1 MKYPERIIKH
11 NIVEPDSIVP
21 EHIKMKEVNW
31 TKTISHHVKSIDRY
45 VPYGLVVDG
54 VRYAVK
60 EIFERN
66 GCLIGILSYDEKH
79 FYELQLSF
87 MDDKLIKKIQEELN
101 KTKTSVKNNS
111 DRIDRLEKKT
121 GASAQTL
128 SIKDR
133 TVSISGGNSIELPP
147 DKDTVYDDSEIK
159 RRVTDLENKP
169 DRDNQ
174 RLEINGR
181 TVTITG
187 GNSIEL
193 PEDHDTVYDDTA
205 LKKRVA
211 DLEAK
216 PDNDKQT
223 LSINDRTISISN
235 GNSIELPADKDTVYD
250 DSDVK
255 RRLTDLE
262 NKPDNDKQTLALTGR
277 NLSISN
283 GNSVELPAGD
293 IAYDDTALKKRV
305 ADLEAKPD
313 NDKQT
318 LSINNRTISISNGNS
333 IELPADKDTVY
344 DDSDVKRRLTDLE
357 NKPDNDKQT
366 LALNGRN
373 LSISNGNSVELPAGD
388 IAYDDTA
395 LKKRVADLEAKPDND
410 KQTLSISGSTISI
423 SNGNSIELPNLPMD
437 GGDNL
442 VCNSAFPENTN
453 DWGVWEHLRDGDNR
467 NLSVVRHGFYYNGT
481 QNLFVLKA
489 PTGDGVPAATKRFP
503 VKRNTTYSLNILMFG
518 TGNIKRMSLY
528 FLGNKSGDRTKFSK
542 IALVKGINGSPSTI
556 GVVRYHFTFDTGESD
571 EGFIRIDNGGKS
583 DSAQTSNLYFA
594 ELDVYEGSSPRAWQM
609 SPKCLKSMIDAKV
622 DNDRQTLSVSGNNL
636 SISNGNTVQLPVTPA
651 YNDTDVKARISAL
664 EAKPDNDKQT
674 LSLNGSK
681 LSISNGNSVNLPMVN
696 HITKYTAGPDLD
708 YVNIDITGDSMTVN
722 LNLMKLLADFK
733 SGKLNQYID
742 DTI

>member
-87 MDDKLIKKIQEELN
+87 MDDKLIKEIQEELN

-121 GASAQTL
+121 GVSAQTL

-147 DKDTVYDDSEIK
+147 DKDTIYDDSDLK
-159 RRVTDLENKP
+159 RRVKDLENKP

-223 LSINDRTISISN
+223 LSIN
-235 GNSIELPADKDTVYD
+235 
-250 DSDVK
+250 
-255 RRLTDLE
+255 
-262 NKPDNDKQTLALTGR
+262 
-277 NLSISN
+277 
-283 GNSVELPAGD
+283 
-293 IAYDDTALKKRV
+293 
-305 ADLEAKPD
+305 
-313 NDKQT
+313 
-318 LSINNRTISISNGNS
+318 NRTISISNGNS

-344 DDSDVKRRLTDLE
+344 DDSDVKRRITDLE

-410 KQTLSISGSTISI
+410 KQTLSINNRTISI

-481 QNLFVLKA
+481 QNLFMLKA

-542 IALVKGINGSPSTI
+542 IALVKDINGSPSTI

-583 DSAQTSNLYFA
+583 DSAQTSDLYFA

-609 SPKCLKSMIDAKV
+609 APKCLKSMIDAKV

-636 SISNGNTVQLPVTPA
+636 SISNGNTVQLPVTPT

-664 EAKPDNDKQT
+664 EAKPDNDRQT
-674 LSLNGSK
+674 LSLNGST
-681 LSISNGNSVNLPMVN
+681 LSISNGNSVDIPIISHV
-696 HITKYTAGPDLD
+696 TKYTAGPDLD
-708 YVNIDITGDSMTVN
+708 YVNIDINGESMTVN

-742 DTI
+742 DII

>member
-31 TKTISHHVKSIDRY
+31 TKTISHHVKSIERY
-45 VPYGLVVDG
+45 VPYGLIVDD

-121 GASAQTL
+121 GVSAQTL

-147 DKDTVYDDSEIK
+147 DKDTIYDDSDLK
-159 RRVTDLENKP
+159 RRVKTLEDKP

-205 LKKRVA
+205 LKKRV
-211 DLEAK
+211 
-216 PDNDKQT
+216 
-223 LSINDRTISISN
+223 S
-235 GNSIELPADKDTVYD
+235 
-250 DSDVK
+250 
-255 RRLTDLE
+255 
-262 NKPDNDKQTLALTGR
+262 
-277 NLSISN
+277 
-283 GNSVELPAGD
+283 
-293 IAYDDTALKKRV
+293 
-305 ADLEAKPD
+305 DLEAKPD

-366 LALNGRN
+366 LALTGRK
-373 LSISNGNSVELPAGD
+373 LSISNGNEVELPAGD

-395 LKKRVADLEAKPDND
+395 LKKRVSDLEAKPDND
-410 KQTLSISGSTISI
+410 KQTLSINNRTISI

-453 DWGVWEHLRDGDNR
+453 DWGVWEHLRDGDNH
-467 NLSVVRHGFYYNGT
+467 NLSVVRHGFYYNGN

-489 PTGDGVPAATKRFP
+489 PTGAGVPAATKRFP
-503 VKRNTTYSLNILMFG
+503 VKRNTTYSLNISMFG

-542 IALVKGINGSPSTI
+542 IALVKDINGSPSTI

-583 DSAQTSNLYFA
+583 DSAQTSDLYFA

-636 SISNGNTVQLPVTPA
+636 SISNGNTVQLPATPA
-651 YNDTDVKARISAL
+651 YNDTDVKSRISAL

-674 LSLNGSK
+674 LSLDGST
-681 LSISNGNSVNLPMVN
+681 LSISNGNSVNLPVIN
-696 HITKYTAGPDLD
+696 NVTKYTAGPDLD
-708 YVNIDITGDSMTVN
+708 YVNIDIIGDSMTVN

>member
-11 NIVEPDSIVP
+11 NVVEPDSLVP
-21 EHIKMKEVNW
+21 EHIKMKEINW

-121 GASAQTL
+121 GVSAQTL

-147 DKDTVYDDSEIK
+147 DKDTVYDDSDLK

-205 LKKRVA
+205 LKKRVS

-223 LSINDRTISISN
+223 LSIND
-235 GNSIELPADKDTVYD
+235 
-250 DSDVK
+250 
-255 RRLTDLE
+255 
-262 NKPDNDKQTLALTGR
+262 
-277 NLSISN
+277 
-283 GNSVELPAGD
+283 
-293 IAYDDTALKKRV
+293 
-305 ADLEAKPD
+305 
-313 NDKQT
+313 
-318 LSINNRTISISNGNS
+318 RTISISNGNS

-410 KQTLSISGSTISI
+410 KQTLSINDRTISI
-423 SNGNSIELPNLPMD
+423 SNGNSIKLPNIPMD

-453 DWGVWEHLRDGDNR
+453 DWGVWEHLRDGDNH
-467 NLSVVRHGFYYNGT
+467 NLSVVRHGLYYNGT

-489 PTGDGVPAATKRFP
+489 PTYVGVPAATKRFP

-518 TGNIKRMSLY
+518 TDNIKRMSLY

-542 IALVKGINGSPSTI
+542 IALVKDINGSPSTT

-583 DSAQTSNLYFA
+583 DSAQTSDLYFA

-609 SPKCLKSMIDAKV
+609 APKCLKSMIDAKV

-636 SISNGNTVQLPVTPA
+636 SISNGNTVKLPVTPA
-651 YNDTDVKARISAL
+651 YNDTDVKSRISAL
-664 EAKPDNDKQT
+664 EARPDNDKQT
-674 LSLNGSK
+674 LSIDGSY
-681 LSISNGNSVNLPMVN
+681 LSISNGNKVELPL
-696 HITKYTAGPDLD
+696 IKQIIKPTYGGPDNN
-708 YVNIDITGDSMTVN
+708 YVNIDLNTQKGTFTVDV
-722 LNLMKLLADFK
+722 NLMKLLADFK

-742 DTI
+742 DLI

>member
-11 NIVEPDSIVP
+11 NIIEPDSIVP

-121 GASAQTL
+121 GVSAQTL

-147 DKDTVYDDSEIK
+147 DKDTVYDDTDLQ
-159 RRVTDLENKP
+159 RRVKDLENKP

-205 LKKRVA
+205 LKKRV
-211 DLEAK
+211 
-216 PDNDKQT
+216 
-223 LSINDRTISISN
+223 S
-235 GNSIELPADKDTVYD
+235 
-250 DSDVK
+250 
-255 RRLTDLE
+255 
-262 NKPDNDKQTLALTGR
+262 
-277 NLSISN
+277 
-283 GNSVELPAGD
+283 
-293 IAYDDTALKKRV
+293 
-305 ADLEAKPD
+305 DLEAKPD

-366 LALNGRN
+366 LALTGRS

-395 LKKRVADLEAKPDND
+395 LKKRVSDLEAKPDND
-410 KQTLSISGSTISI
+410 KQTLSINNRTISI

-442 VCNSAFPENTN
+442 VCNSAFPDTTN
-453 DWGVWEHLRDGDNR
+453 DWGVWEHPRYSDNH

-503 VKRNTTYSLNILMFG
+503 VKRNTTYSLNVSMFG
-518 TGNIKRMSLY
+518 TNNIKRVILY
-528 FLGNKSGDRTKFSK
+528 YFGRKAGESKTFSK
-542 IALVKGINGSPSTI
+542 VVTVKEITGSPSTN
-556 GVVRYHFTFDTGESD
+556 GLVRYYCTFDTGESD

-583 DSAQTSNLYFA
+583 DSAQTSDLYFA

-651 YNDTDVKARISAL
+651 YNDTDVKTRISAL

-674 LSLNGSK
+674 LSLDGST
-681 LSISNGNSVNLPMVN
+681 LSISNGNSVNLPMVHN
-696 HITKYTAGPDLD
+696 VTKYIAGPDLD
-708 YVNIDITGDSMTVN
+708 YVNIDIAGDSMIVN

>member
-11 NIVEPDSIVP
+11 NIIEPDSIVP

-121 GASAQTL
+121 GVSAQTL

-147 DKDTVYDDSEIK
+147 DKDTIYDDSDLK
-159 RRVTDLENKP
+159 RRVKDLEDKP

-262 NKPDNDKQTLALTGR
+262 NKPDNDKQTLSLTGR
-277 NLSISN
+277 SLSISN

-318 LSINNRTISISNGNS
+318 LSINDR
-333 IELPADKDTVY
+333 
-344 DDSDVKRRLTDLE
+344 
-357 NKPDNDKQT
+357 
-366 LALNGRN
+366 
-373 LSISNGNSVELPAGD
+373 
-388 IAYDDTA
+388 
-395 LKKRVADLEAKPDND
+395 
-410 KQTLSISGSTISI
+410 TISI
-423 SNGNSIELPNLPMD
+423 SNGNSIELPNLLMD

-453 DWGVWEHLRDGDNR
+453 DWGVWEHLRDGDNH

-489 PTGDGVPAATKRFP
+489 PTGNGVPAATKRFP

-542 IALVKGINGSPSTI
+542 IALVKDINGSPSTI

-583 DSAQTSNLYFA
+583 NSEKTSDLYFA

-609 SPKCLKSMIDAKV
+609 APSCLKNLIDSK
-622 DNDRQTLSVSGNNL
+622 NDKQTLSVSGNNL

-651 YNDTDVKARISAL
+651 YNDTDVKTRISAL

-674 LSLNGSK
+674 LSLDGST

>member
-11 NIVEPDSIVP
+11 NVVEPDSLVP

-45 VPYGLVVDG
+45 VTYGLVVDG

-121 GASAQTL
+121 GVSAQTL

-147 DKDTVYDDSEIK
+147 DKDTIYDDSDLK
-159 RRVTDLENKP
+159 RRVKDLEDKP

-223 LSINDRTISISN
+223 LSIND
-235 GNSIELPADKDTVYD
+235 
-250 DSDVK
+250 
-255 RRLTDLE
+255 
-262 NKPDNDKQTLALTGR
+262 
-277 NLSISN
+277 
-283 GNSVELPAGD
+283 
-293 IAYDDTALKKRV
+293 
-305 ADLEAKPD
+305 
-313 NDKQT
+313 
-318 LSINNRTISISNGNS
+318 RTISISNGNS

-453 DWGVWEHLRDGDNR
+453 DWGVWEHLRDGDNH

-542 IALVKGINGSPSTI
+542 IALVKDINGSPSTL

-583 DSAQTSNLYFA
+583 DSAQTSDLYFT

-609 SPKCLKSMIDAKV
+609 SPKCLKNLIDSK
-622 DNDRQTLSVSGNNL
+622 NDKQTLSVSGNNL

-651 YNDTDVKARISAL
+651 YNDTDVKSRISAL
-664 EAKPDNDKQT
+664 ESKPDNDRQT
-674 LSLNGSK
+674 LSLNGYD
-681 LSISNGNSVNLPMVN
+681 LSISNGNTVQLPKAINV
-696 HITKYTAGPDLD
+696 TQWGTGPSTE
-708 YVNIDITGDSMTVN
+708 YVNIGFDADTDALTVDID
-722 LNLMKLLADFK
+722 LMKLLKDFK

>member
-87 MDDKLIKKIQEELN
+87 MDDKLIKEIKEELN

-121 GASAQTL
+121 GVSAQTL

-133 TVSISGGNSIELPP
+133 TVSISGGNSIELPS
-147 DKDTVYDDSEIK
+147 DKDTVYDDSDLK
-159 RRVTDLENKP
+159 RRVKDLENKP

-223 LSINDRTISISN
+223 LSINNRTISISN

-255 RRLTDLE
+255 RRITDLE

-277 NLSISN
+277 SLSISN
-283 GNSVELPAGD
+283 GNSVELPEGD

-333 IELPADKDTVY
+333 IELPAPTF
-344 DDSDVKRRLTDLE
+344 
-357 NKPDNDKQT
+357 
-366 LALNGRN
+366 
-373 LSISNGNSVELPAGD
+373 
-388 IAYDDTA
+388 
-395 LKKRVADLEAKPDND
+395 
-410 KQTLSISGSTISI
+410 
-423 SNGNSIELPNLPMD
+423 D

-453 DWGVWEHLRDGDNR
+453 DWGVWEHLRDGDNH

-528 FLGNKSGDRTKFSK
+528 FLGNKSGDITKFSK
-542 IALVKGINGSPSTI
+542 IALVKDINGSPSTI

-583 DSAQTSNLYFA
+583 DSAKTSDLYFA

-636 SISNGNTVQLPVTPA
+636 SISNGNTIQLPVTPA
-651 YNDTDVKARISAL
+651 YNDTDVKSRISAL
-664 EAKPDNDKQT
+664 EAKPDNDRQT
-674 LSLNGSK
+674 LSLDGST

>member
-31 TKTISHHVKSIDRY
+31 TKNISHHVKSIDRY

-60 EIFERN
+60 EIFEHN

-121 GASAQTL
+121 GVSAQTL

-147 DKDTVYDDSEIK
+147 DKDTIYDDSDLK
-159 RRVTDLENKP
+159 RRVKTLEDKP

-205 LKKRVA
+205 LKKRVS

-223 LSINDRTISISN
+223 LSINNRTISISN

-305 ADLEAKPD
+305 SDLEAKPD

-333 IELPADKDTVY
+333 IELPAPTF
-344 DDSDVKRRLTDLE
+344 
-357 NKPDNDKQT
+357 
-366 LALNGRN
+366 
-373 LSISNGNSVELPAGD
+373 
-388 IAYDDTA
+388 
-395 LKKRVADLEAKPDND
+395 
-410 KQTLSISGSTISI
+410 
-423 SNGNSIELPNLPMD
+423 D

-453 DWGVWEHLRDGDNR
+453 DWGVWEHLRDGDNH
-467 NLSVVRHGFYYNGT
+467 NLSVVRHVFYYNGK

-489 PTGDGVPAATKRFP
+489 PTGDVVPAATKRFP

-518 TGNIKRMSLY
+518 TGNIKRMLLY

-542 IALVKGINGSPSTI
+542 IALVKDINGSPSTI
-556 GVVRYHFTFDTGESD
+556 GCVRYHFTFDTGESD

-583 DSAQTSNLYFA
+583 DSAQTSDLYFA

-651 YNDTDVKARISAL
+651 YNDTDVKTRISAL
-664 EAKPDNDKQT
+664 ESKPDNDKQT
-674 LSLNGSK
+674 LSLDGSK
-681 LSISNGNSVNLPMVN
+681 LSISNGNSVKLPIVD
-696 HITKYTAGPDLD
+696 HVTKYTAGPDLD

>member
-87 MDDKLIKKIQEELN
+87 MDDKLIKEIQEELN

-121 GASAQTL
+121 GVSAQTL

-147 DKDTVYDDSEIK
+147 DKDTIYDDSDLK
-159 RRVTDLENKP
+159 RRVKTLEDKP

-277 NLSISN
+277 SLSISN

-318 LSINNRTISISNGNS
+318 LSINDR
-333 IELPADKDTVY
+333 
-344 DDSDVKRRLTDLE
+344 
-357 NKPDNDKQT
+357 
-366 LALNGRN
+366 
-373 LSISNGNSVELPAGD
+373 
-388 IAYDDTA
+388 
-395 LKKRVADLEAKPDND
+395 
-410 KQTLSISGSTISI
+410 TISI
-423 SNGNSIELPNLPMD
+423 SNGNSIELPNLPKD

-453 DWGVWEHLRDGDNR
+453 DWGVWEHLRDGDNH

-528 FLGNKSGDRTKFSK
+528 FLGNKSDDRTKFSK
-542 IALVKGINGSPSTI
+542 IALVKDINGSPSTH

-583 DSAQTSNLYFA
+583 DSAQTSDLYFA

-664 EAKPDNDKQT
+664 EARPDNDKQT
-674 LSLNGSK
+674 LSIDGSD
-681 LSISNGNSVNLPMVN
+681 LSISNGNTVKLPL
-696 HITKYTAGPDLD
+696 IRQIIKPTYGGPDHN
-708 YVNIDITGDSMTVN
+708 YVNIDLNQQEGTLTIDV
-722 LNLMKLLADFK
+722 NLMKLLADFK

-742 DTI
+742 DII

>member
-11 NIVEPDSIVP
+11 NIVEPDSLVP

-31 TKTISHHVKSIDRY
+31 TKTISHHVKSIERY

-87 MDDKLIKKIQEELN
+87 MDDKLIKKIQEDLN

-111 DRIDRLEKKT
+111 DRIDRIEKKT
-121 GASAQTL
+121 GISAQTL

-147 DKDTVYDDSEIK
+147 DKDTIYDDSDLK
-159 RRVTDLENKP
+159 RRVKDLEDKP

-205 LKKRVA
+205 LKKRVS

-262 NKPDNDKQTLALTGR
+262 NKQ
-277 NLSISN
+277 
-283 GNSVELPAGD
+283 
-293 IAYDDTALKKRV
+293 
-305 ADLEAKPD
+305 
-313 NDKQT
+313 
-318 LSINNRTISISNGNS
+318 
-333 IELPADKDTVY
+333 
-344 DDSDVKRRLTDLE
+344 
-357 NKPDNDKQT
+357 DNDKQT

-410 KQTLSISGSTISI
+410 KQTLSINDRTISI
-423 SNGNSIELPNLPMD
+423 SNGNSIELPNLPTD

-453 DWGVWEHLRDGDNR
+453 DWGVWEHLIDGDNH

-489 PTGDGVPAATKRFP
+489 PTSDGVPAATKRFP
-503 VKRNTTYSLNILMFG
+503 VKRKTTYSLNILMFG

-542 IALVKGINGSPSTI
+542 IALVKDINGSPSTI

-583 DSAQTSNLYFA
+583 DSAKTSDLYFA
-594 ELDVYEGSSPRAWQM
+594 ELDVYEGSSPRAYQM

-651 YNDTDVKARISAL
+651 YNDTDIKTRISAL

-674 LSLNGSK
+674 LSLDRGT
-681 LSISNGNSVNLPMVN
+681 LSISNGNSVNLPIVN
-696 HITKYTAGPDLD
+696 HVTKFTAGPDLE
-708 YVNIDITGDSMTVN
+708 YVNIDITGDSMTLN

-742 DTI
+742 DII

>member
-21 EHIKMKEVNW
+21 EHVKMKEVNW

-111 DRIDRLEKKT
+111 DRIDILEKKT
-121 GASAQTL
+121 GVSAQTL

-147 DKDTVYDDSEIK
+147 DKDTVYDDSELK

-262 NKPDNDKQTLALTGR
+262 NKPDNDKQTLALNGR

-318 LSINNRTISISNGNS
+318 LSINDRTISISNGNS
-333 IELPADKDTVY
+333 IELPAPTF
-344 DDSDVKRRLTDLE
+344 
-357 NKPDNDKQT
+357 
-366 LALNGRN
+366 
-373 LSISNGNSVELPAGD
+373 
-388 IAYDDTA
+388 
-395 LKKRVADLEAKPDND
+395 
-410 KQTLSISGSTISI
+410 
-423 SNGNSIELPNLPMD
+423 D

-467 NLSVVRHGFYYNGT
+467 NLSVVRHSFYYNGT

-489 PTGDGVPAATKRFP
+489 PTGDVVPAATKRFP

-518 TGNIKRMSLY
+518 NNNIKRMSLY

-542 IALVKGINGSPSTI
+542 IALVKDINGSPSTI

-571 EGFIRIDNGGKS
+571 EGFIRIDNGCKS
-583 DSAQTSNLYFA
+583 YSAQTSDLYFA

-609 SPKCLKSMIDAKV
+609 APKCLKSMLDAKV

-651 YNDTDVKARISAL
+651 YNDTDVKTRISAL

-696 HITKYTAGPDLD
+696 HVTKYTAGPDLD

>member
-11 NIVEPDSIVP
+11 NVVEPDSLVP

-87 MDDKLIKKIQEELN
+87 MDDKLIKEIQEELN

-121 GASAQTL
+121 GVSAQTL

-133 TVSISGGNSIELPP
+133 TVSISGGNSIELPL
-147 DKDTVYDDSEIK
+147 DKDTIYDDSDLK
-159 RRVTDLENKP
+159 RRVKDLEDKP

-193 PEDHDTVYDDTA
+193 PEDHDTV
-205 LKKRVA
+205 
-211 DLEAK
+211 
-216 PDNDKQT
+216 
-223 LSINDRTISISN
+223 
-235 GNSIELPADKDTVYD
+235 
-250 DSDVK
+250 
-255 RRLTDLE
+255 
-262 NKPDNDKQTLALTGR
+262 
-277 NLSISN
+277 
-283 GNSVELPAGD
+283 
-293 IAYDDTALKKRV
+293 YDDTALKKRV

-366 LALNGRN
+366 LALTGRS

-410 KQTLSISGSTISI
+410 KQTLSINNRTISI

-442 VCNSAFPENTN
+442 VCNSAFPETTN
-453 DWGVWEHLRDGDNR
+453 DWGVWEHLRDGDNH

-489 PTGDGVPAATKRFP
+489 PTGNGVPAATKRFP
-503 VKRNTTYSLNILMFG
+503 VKRNTTYSLNVSMFG
-518 TGNIKRMSLY
+518 TDNIKRVTLY
-528 FLGNKSGDRTKFSK
+528 YLGRKSGESKAFSK
-542 IALVKGINGSPSTI
+542 VVTVKEITGSPSTN
-556 GVVRYHFTFDTGESD
+556 GLVRYYCTFDTGESD
-571 EGFIRIDNGGKS
+571 EGFIRIDNGGKNNQ
-583 DSAQTSNLYFA
+583 DSVSTLYFT

-651 YNDTDVKARISAL
+651 YNDTDIKSRISAL

-674 LSLNGSK
+674 LSLNGST
-681 LSISNGNSVNLPMVN
+681 LSISNGNSVNIPIINNV
-696 HITKYTAGPDLD
+696 TKYTAGPDLD

>member
-11 NIVEPDSIVP
+11 NIIEPDSIVP
-21 EHIKMKEVNW
+21 EHIKMKEINW

-121 GASAQTL
+121 GVSAQTL

-147 DKDTVYDDSEIK
+147 DKDTVYDDSELK

-205 LKKRVA
+205 LKKRV
-211 DLEAK
+211 
-216 PDNDKQT
+216 
-223 LSINDRTISISN
+223 S
-235 GNSIELPADKDTVYD
+235 
-250 DSDVK
+250 
-255 RRLTDLE
+255 
-262 NKPDNDKQTLALTGR
+262 
-277 NLSISN
+277 
-283 GNSVELPAGD
+283 
-293 IAYDDTALKKRV
+293 
-305 ADLEAKPD
+305 
-313 NDKQT
+313 
-318 LSINNRTISISNGNS
+318 
-333 IELPADKDTVY
+333 
-344 DDSDVKRRLTDLE
+344 
-357 NKPDNDKQT
+357 
-366 LALNGRN
+366 
-373 LSISNGNSVELPAGD
+373 
-388 IAYDDTA
+388 
-395 LKKRVADLEAKPDND
+395 DLEAKPDND
-410 KQTLSISGSTISI
+410 KQTLSISNRTISI
-423 SNGNSIELPNLPMD
+423 SNGNSIELPNLPRD

-453 DWGVWEHLRDGDNR
+453 DWGVWEHLIDGDNH

-542 IALVKGINGSPSTI
+542 IALVKDINGSPSTT

-583 DSAQTSNLYFA
+583 DSARTSDLYFA

-609 SPKCLKSMIDAKV
+609 APKCLKSMIDAKV

-636 SISNGNTVQLPVTPA
+636 SISNGNTVQLPATPA
-651 YNDTDVKARISAL
+651 YNDTDVKSRISAL

-674 LSLNGSK
+674 LSLDGSK
-681 LSISNGNSVNLPMVN
+681 LSISNGNSVNLPIVN

-708 YVNIDITGDSMTVN
+708 YVNIDIAGDSMTVN

>member
-31 TKTISHHVKSIDRY
+31 TKTISHHAKSIDRY

-121 GASAQTL
+121 GVSAQTL

-147 DKDTVYDDSEIK
+147 DKDTIYDDSDLK
-159 RRVTDLENKP
+159 RRVNDLENKP

-174 RLEINGR
+174 HLEINGR

-211 DLEAK
+211 DLE
-216 PDNDKQT
+216 
-223 LSINDRTISISN
+223 S
-235 GNSIELPADKDTVYD
+235 
-250 DSDVK
+250 
-255 RRLTDLE
+255 
-262 NKPDNDKQTLALTGR
+262 
-277 NLSISN
+277 
-283 GNSVELPAGD
+283 
-293 IAYDDTALKKRV
+293 
-305 ADLEAKPD
+305 KPD

-344 DDSDVKRRLTDLE
+344 DDSDVKRRITDLE

-366 LALNGRN
+366 LVLNGRN

-395 LKKRVADLEAKPDND
+395 LKKRVADLESKPDND
-410 KQTLSISGSTISI
+410 KQTLSINNRTISI

-453 DWGVWEHLRDGDNR
+453 DWGVWEHLRDGDNH

-518 TGNIKRMSLY
+518 TGNINRMSLY

-542 IALVKGINGSPSTI
+542 IALVKDINGSPSTI

-583 DSAQTSNLYFA
+583 DSAQTSDLYFT

-609 SPKCLKSMIDAKV
+609 APKCLKSMIDAKV

-664 EAKPDNDKQT
+664 EARPDNDKQT
-674 LSLNGSK
+674 LSLDGSK
-681 LSISNGNSVNLPMVN
+681 LSISNGNSVNLPIVN
-696 HITKYTAGPDLD
+696 YLTKYTNGPDLD
-708 YVNIDITGDSMTVN
+708 YVNIDINGDSMIVD

>member
-11 NIVEPDSIVP
+11 NVVEPDSLVP
-21 EHIKMKEVNW
+21 EHIKMKEINW

-121 GASAQTL
+121 GVSAQTL

-147 DKDTVYDDSEIK
+147 DKDTVYDDSDLK

-205 LKKRVA
+205 LKKRVS

-223 LSINDRTISISN
+223 LSIND
-235 GNSIELPADKDTVYD
+235 
-250 DSDVK
+250 
-255 RRLTDLE
+255 
-262 NKPDNDKQTLALTGR
+262 
-277 NLSISN
+277 
-283 GNSVELPAGD
+283 
-293 IAYDDTALKKRV
+293 
-305 ADLEAKPD
+305 
-313 NDKQT
+313 
-318 LSINNRTISISNGNS
+318 RTISISNGNS

-410 KQTLSISGSTISI
+410 KQTLSINDRTISI
-423 SNGNSIELPNLPMD
+423 SNGNSIKLPNIPMD

-453 DWGVWEHLRDGDNR
+453 DWGVWEHLRDGDNH
-467 NLSVVRHGFYYNGT
+467 NLSVVRHGLYYNGT

-489 PTGDGVPAATKRFP
+489 PTYVGVPAATKRFP

-518 TGNIKRMSLY
+518 TDNIKRTSLY

-542 IALVKGINGSPSTI
+542 IALVKDINGSPSTT

-583 DSAQTSNLYFA
+583 DSAQTSDLYFA

-609 SPKCLKSMIDAKV
+609 APKCLKSMIDAKV

-636 SISNGNTVQLPVTPA
+636 SISNGNTVKLPVTPA
-651 YNDTDVKARISAL
+651 YNDTDVKSRISAL
-664 EAKPDNDKQT
+664 EARPDNDKQT
-674 LSLNGSK
+674 LSIDGSY
-681 LSISNGNSVNLPMVN
+681 LSISNGNKVELPL
-696 HITKYTAGPDLD
+696 IKQIIKPTYGGPDNN
-708 YVNIDITGDSMTVN
+708 YVNIDLNTQKGTFTVDV
-722 LNLMKLLADFK
+722 NLMKLLADFK

-742 DTI
+742 DLI

>member
-87 MDDKLIKKIQEELN
+87 MDDKLIKEIQEELN

-111 DRIDRLEKKT
+111 DRIDILEKKT
-121 GASAQTL
+121 GVSAQTL

-147 DKDTVYDDSEIK
+147 DKDTVYDDSELK

-174 RLEINGR
+174 RIEINGR

-262 NKPDNDKQTLALTGR
+262 NKPDNDKQTLAL
-277 NLSISN
+277 
-283 GNSVELPAGD
+283 
-293 IAYDDTALKKRV
+293 
-305 ADLEAKPD
+305 
-313 NDKQT
+313 
-318 LSINNRTISISNGNS
+318 
-333 IELPADKDTVY
+333 
-344 DDSDVKRRLTDLE
+344 
-357 NKPDNDKQT
+357 
-366 LALNGRN
+366 NGRN

-395 LKKRVADLEAKPDND
+395 LKKRVSDLEAKPDND

-453 DWGVWEHLRDGDNR
+453 DWGVWEHLRDGDNH

-489 PTGDGVPAATKRFP
+489 PTGYGVPAATKRFP

-542 IALVKGINGSPSTI
+542 IALVKDINGSPSTH

-583 DSAQTSNLYFA
+583 DSAQTSDLYFA

-664 EAKPDNDKQT
+664 ESRPDNDKQT
-674 LSLNGSK
+674 LSLSGSD
-681 LSISNGNSVNLPMVN
+681 LSISNGNTVKLPIIN
-696 HITKYTAGPDLD
+696 QIIKPTYGGPDHN
-708 YVNIDITGDSMTVN
+708 YVNIDLNQQEGTLTVDV
-722 LNLMKLLADFK
+722 NLMKLLADFK

-742 DTI
+742 DII

>member
-11 NIVEPDSIVP
+11 NVVEPDSLVP

-121 GASAQTL
+121 GVSAQTL

-147 DKDTVYDDSEIK
+147 DKDTIYDDSDLK
-159 RRVTDLENKP
+159 RRVKTLEDKP

-193 PEDHDTVYDDTA
+193 PEDHDTV
-205 LKKRVA
+205 
-211 DLEAK
+211 
-216 PDNDKQT
+216 
-223 LSINDRTISISN
+223 
-235 GNSIELPADKDTVYD
+235 
-250 DSDVK
+250 
-255 RRLTDLE
+255 
-262 NKPDNDKQTLALTGR
+262 
-277 NLSISN
+277 
-283 GNSVELPAGD
+283 
-293 IAYDDTALKKRV
+293 YDDTALKKRV

-357 NKPDNDKQT
+357 SKPDNDKQT
-366 LALNGRN
+366 LALTGRS

-453 DWGVWEHLRDGDNR
+453 DWGVWEHLRDGANH

-489 PTGDGVPAATKRFP
+489 PTGDVVPAATKRFP

-542 IALVKGINGSPSTI
+542 IALVKDINWSPSTT

-583 DSAQTSNLYFA
+583 DSAQTSDLYFA

-609 SPKCLKSMIDAKV
+609 APKCLKSMIDAKV

-674 LSLNGSK
+674 LSLDGST
-681 LSISNGNSVNLPMVN
+681 LSISNGNSVRLPIVN

-708 YVNIDITGDSMTVN
+708 YVNIDINGDSMTVN

>member
-101 KTKTSVKNNS
+101 KTKTSVRNNS

-121 GASAQTL
+121 GVSAQTL

-147 DKDTVYDDSEIK
+147 DKDTIYDDSDLK
-159 RRVTDLENKP
+159 RRVKDLENKP

-211 DLEAK
+211 DLE
-216 PDNDKQT
+216 D
-223 LSINDRTISISN
+223 
-235 GNSIELPADKDTVYD
+235 
-250 DSDVK
+250 
-255 RRLTDLE
+255 
-262 NKPDNDKQTLALTGR
+262 
-277 NLSISN
+277 
-283 GNSVELPAGD
+283 
-293 IAYDDTALKKRV
+293 
-305 ADLEAKPD
+305 KPD

-366 LALNGRN
+366 LALDGRN
-373 LSISNGNSVELPAGD
+373 LSISNGNIVELPAGGT
-388 IAYDDTA
+388 AYDDTA

-410 KQTLSISGSTISI
+410 KQILSISGSTISI

-453 DWGVWEHLRDGDNR
+453 DWGVWEHLRDGDNH

-542 IALVKGINGSPSTI
+542 IALVKDINGSPSTI

-583 DSAQTSNLYFA
+583 DSAQTSDLYFA

-651 YNDTDVKARISAL
+651 YNDTDVKSRISAL
-664 EAKPDNDKQT
+664 ESKPDNDKQT
-674 LSLNGSK
+674 LSLDGSN
-681 LSISNGNSVNLPMVN
+681 LSISNGNTVTLPLIN
-696 HITKYTAGPDLD
+696 QIIKPTYGGPDNN
-708 YVNIDITGDSMTVN
+708 YVNIDLNQQEGTLTVDV
-722 LNLMKLLADFK
+722 NLMKLLADFK

-742 DTI
+742 DII

>member
-11 NIVEPDSIVP
+11 NVVEPDSLVP

-87 MDDKLIKKIQEELN
+87 MDDKLIKEIQEELN

-121 GASAQTL
+121 GVSAQTL

-147 DKDTVYDDSEIK
+147 DKDTVYDDSDLK
-159 RRVTDLENKP
+159 RRVKTLEDKP

-262 NKPDNDKQTLALTGR
+262 NKPDNDKQTLALNGR

-318 LSINNRTISISNGNS
+318 LSINDR
-333 IELPADKDTVY
+333 
-344 DDSDVKRRLTDLE
+344 
-357 NKPDNDKQT
+357 
-366 LALNGRN
+366 
-373 LSISNGNSVELPAGD
+373 
-388 IAYDDTA
+388 
-395 LKKRVADLEAKPDND
+395 
-410 KQTLSISGSTISI
+410 TISI

-453 DWGVWEHLRDGDNR
+453 DWGVWEHLRDGDNH

-503 VKRNTTYSLNILMFG
+503 VKRNTMYSLNILMFG

-542 IALVKGINGSPSTI
+542 IALVKDINGSPSTT

-583 DSAQTSNLYFA
+583 DSAQTSDLYFA

-609 SPKCLKSMIDAKV
+609 APKCLKSMIDAKV

-651 YNDTDVKARISAL
+651 YNDTDVKSRISAL

-674 LSLNGSK
+674 LSLDGSK
-681 LSISNGNSVNLPMVN
+681 LSISNGNSVNLPIVT
-696 HITKYTAGPDLD
+696 HVTKYTAGPDLD

>member
-79 FYELQLSF
+79 YYELQLSF
-87 MDDKLIKKIQEELN
+87 MDDKLIKEIQEELN

-121 GASAQTL
+121 GVSAQTL

-147 DKDTVYDDSEIK
+147 DKDTVYDDSELK
-159 RRVTDLENKP
+159 KRVTDLENKP

-250 DSDVK
+250 D
-255 RRLTDLE
+255 T
-262 NKPDNDKQTLALTGR
+262 
-277 NLSISN
+277 
-283 GNSVELPAGD
+283 
-293 IAYDDTALKKRV
+293 
-305 ADLEAKPD
+305 
-313 NDKQT
+313 
-318 LSINNRTISISNGNS
+318 
-333 IELPADKDTVY
+333 
-344 DDSDVKRRLTDLE
+344 DVKRRLTDLE

-453 DWGVWEHLRDGDNR
+453 DWGVWEHLRDGDNH
-467 NLSVVRHGFYYNGT
+467 NLSTVRHGFYYNGT

-518 TGNIKRMSLY
+518 TSNIKRMSLY
-528 FLGNKSGDRTKFSK
+528 FLGNKSDDRTKFSK
-542 IALVKGINGSPSTI
+542 IALVKDINGSPSTI
-556 GVVRYHFTFDTGESD
+556 GVVRYHFTFNTGESD

-583 DSAQTSNLYFA
+583 DSAKTSDLYFA

-609 SPKCLKSMIDAKV
+609 APKCLKSMIDAKV
-622 DNDRQTLSVSGNNL
+622 DDDRQTLSVSGNNL

-651 YNDTDVKARISAL
+651 YNDTDVKSRISAL
-664 EAKPDNDKQT
+664 ESKPDNDKQT
-674 LSLNGSK
+674 LSLDGSN
-681 LSISNGNSVNLPMVN
+681 LSISNGNTVKLPLIN
-696 HITKYTAGPDLD
+696 QIIKPTYGGPDNN
-708 YVNIDITGDSMTVN
+708 YVNIDLNQQEGTLTVDV
-722 LNLMKLLADFK
+722 NLMKLLADFK

-742 DTI
+742 DII

>member
-11 NIVEPDSIVP
+11 NIDEPDSIVP

-121 GASAQTL
+121 GVSAQTL

-147 DKDTVYDDSEIK
+147 DKDTIYDDSDLK
-159 RRVTDLENKP
+159 RRVKTLEDKP

-193 PEDHDTVYDDTA
+193 PEDHDTV
-205 LKKRVA
+205 
-211 DLEAK
+211 
-216 PDNDKQT
+216 
-223 LSINDRTISISN
+223 
-235 GNSIELPADKDTVYD
+235 
-250 DSDVK
+250 
-255 RRLTDLE
+255 
-262 NKPDNDKQTLALTGR
+262 
-277 NLSISN
+277 
-283 GNSVELPAGD
+283 
-293 IAYDDTALKKRV
+293 
-305 ADLEAKPD
+305 
-313 NDKQT
+313 
-318 LSINNRTISISNGNS
+318 
-333 IELPADKDTVY
+333 
-344 DDSDVKRRLTDLE
+344 
-357 NKPDNDKQT
+357 
-366 LALNGRN
+366 
-373 LSISNGNSVELPAGD
+373 
-388 IAYDDTA
+388 YDDTA

-453 DWGVWEHLRDGDNR
+453 DWGVWEHLRDGDNH

-528 FLGNKSGDRTKFSK
+528 FLGNKSGDRAKFSK
-542 IALVKGINGSPSTI
+542 IALVKDINGSPSTT

-583 DSAQTSNLYFA
+583 DSAQTSDLYFA

-609 SPKCLKSMIDAKV
+609 APKCLKNLIDSK
-622 DNDRQTLSVSGNNL
+622 NDKQTLSVSGNNL

-664 EAKPDNDKQT
+664 ESKPDNDKQT
-674 LSLNGSK
+674 LSLSGAY
-681 LSISNGNSVNLPMVN
+681 LSISNGNTVNLPLIN
-696 HITKYTAGPDLD
+696 QIIKPTYGGPDHD
-708 YVNIDITGDSMTVN
+708 YVNIDLDQQRGTLTVDV
-722 LNLMKLLADFK
+722 NLMKLLADFK

-742 DTI
+742 DII

>member
-21 EHIKMKEVNW
+21 EHVKMKEVNW

-45 VPYGLVVDG
+45 VSYGLVVDG

-121 GASAQTL
+121 GVSAQTL

-147 DKDTVYDDSEIK
+147 DKDTIYDDSDLK
-159 RRVTDLENKP
+159 RRVKDLEDKP

-262 NKPDNDKQTLALTGR
+262 NKPDNDKQTLALNGR
-277 NLSISN
+277 NLSISS

-318 LSINNRTISISNGNS
+318 LSINDR
-333 IELPADKDTVY
+333 
-344 DDSDVKRRLTDLE
+344 
-357 NKPDNDKQT
+357 
-366 LALNGRN
+366 
-373 LSISNGNSVELPAGD
+373 
-388 IAYDDTA
+388 
-395 LKKRVADLEAKPDND
+395 
-410 KQTLSISGSTISI
+410 TISI

-453 DWGVWEHLRDGDNR
+453 DWGVWEHLRDGDNH
-467 NLSVVRHGFYYNGT
+467 NLSVVRNGFYYNGT

-489 PTGDGVPAATKRFP
+489 PTSDVVPAATKRFP
-503 VKRNTTYSLNILMFG
+503 VKRNTTYSLNISMFG

-542 IALVKGINGSPSTI
+542 IALVKDINGSPSTI

-583 DSAQTSNLYFA
+583 DSARTSDLYFA

-651 YNDTDVKARISAL
+651 YNDTDVKSRISAL
-664 EAKPDNDKQT
+664 EAKPDNDRQT
-674 LSLNGSK
+674 LSLDEST
-681 LSISNGNSVNLPMVN
+681 LSISNGNSVNLPIIN
-696 HITKYTAGPDLD
+696 HVIKYTSGPDLD
-708 YVNIDITGDSMTVN
+708 YVNIDISGDTMTVN

>member
-11 NIVEPDSIVP
+11 NVVEPDSLVP

-111 DRIDRLEKKT
+111 DRIGRLEKKT
-121 GASAQTL
+121 GVSAQTL

-147 DKDTVYDDSEIK
+147 DKDTVYDDSDLK
-159 RRVTDLENKP
+159 RRVKTLEDKP

-193 PEDHDTVYDDTA
+193 PEDHDTV
-205 LKKRVA
+205 
-211 DLEAK
+211 
-216 PDNDKQT
+216 
-223 LSINDRTISISN
+223 
-235 GNSIELPADKDTVYD
+235 
-250 DSDVK
+250 
-255 RRLTDLE
+255 
-262 NKPDNDKQTLALTGR
+262 
-277 NLSISN
+277 
-283 GNSVELPAGD
+283 
-293 IAYDDTALKKRV
+293 YDDTALKKRV

-366 LALNGRN
+366 LTLDGRN
-373 LSISNGNSVELPAGD
+373 LSISNGNTVELPAGGT
-388 IAYDDTA
+388 AYDDTA

-410 KQTLSISGSTISI
+410 KQTLSINNRTISI
-423 SNGNSIELPNLPMD
+423 SNGNSIELPNLPMN

-453 DWGVWEHLRDGDNR
+453 DWGIWEHLRDGDNH

-542 IALVKGINGSPSTI
+542 IALVKDINGSPSTL

-583 DSAQTSNLYFA
+583 DSAQTSDLYFT

-609 SPKCLKSMIDAKV
+609 APKCLKNLIDSK
-622 DNDRQTLSVSGNNL
+622 NDKQTLSVSGNNL

-651 YNDTDVKARISAL
+651 YNDTDVKTRISAL
-664 EAKPDNDKQT
+664 EAKTDNDRQT
-674 LSLNGSK
+674 LSLDRNT
-681 LSISNGNSVNLPMVN
+681 LSISNGNSVKLPIMN
-696 HITKYTAGPDLD
+696 NIIKYTDGPDLD
-708 YVNIDITGDSMTVN
+708 YVDVNITGDTIKLN

>member
-121 GASAQTL
+121 GVSAQTL

-147 DKDTVYDDSEIK
+147 DKDTIYDDSDLK
-159 RRVTDLENKP
+159 RRVKTLEDKP

-235 GNSIELPADKDTVYD
+235 GNSIELPADKDT
-250 DSDVK
+250 
-255 RRLTDLE
+255 
-262 NKPDNDKQTLALTGR
+262 
-277 NLSISN
+277 I
-283 GNSVELPAGD
+283 
-293 IAYDDTALKKRV
+293 YDDT
-305 ADLEAKPD
+305 
-313 NDKQT
+313 
-318 LSINNRTISISNGNS
+318 
-333 IELPADKDTVY
+333 
-344 DDSDVKRRLTDLE
+344 DVKRRLTDLE

-453 DWGVWEHLRDGDNR
+453 DWGVWEHLRDGDNH

-489 PTGDGVPAATKRFP
+489 PTGDVVPAATKRFP

-542 IALVKGINGSPSTI
+542 IALVKDINGSPSTI

-583 DSAQTSNLYFA
+583 DSAQTSDLYFT

-609 SPKCLKSMIDAKV
+609 APKCLKSMIDAKV

-651 YNDTDVKARISAL
+651 YNDTDVKTRISAL
-664 EAKPDNDKQT
+664 EARPDNDKQT
-674 LSLNGSK
+674 LSLNGYD
-681 LSISNGNSVNLPMVN
+681 LSISNGNTVQLPL
-696 HITKYTAGPDLD
+696 IKQIIKPTYGGPDHN
-708 YVNIDITGDSMTVN
+708 YVNIDLNQQKGTLTFDV
-722 LNLMKLLADFK
+722 NLMKLLADFK

-742 DTI
+742 DII

>member
-121 GASAQTL
+121 GVSAQTL

-147 DKDTVYDDSEIK
+147 DKDTIYDDSDLK
-159 RRVTDLENKP
+159 RRVKDLESKP

-174 RLEINGR
+174 RLEINGH

-277 NLSISN
+277 SLSISN

-318 LSINNRTISISNGNS
+318 LSINDR
-333 IELPADKDTVY
+333 
-344 DDSDVKRRLTDLE
+344 
-357 NKPDNDKQT
+357 
-366 LALNGRN
+366 
-373 LSISNGNSVELPAGD
+373 
-388 IAYDDTA
+388 
-395 LKKRVADLEAKPDND
+395 
-410 KQTLSISGSTISI
+410 TISI
-423 SNGNSIELPNLPMD
+423 SNGNSIELPNLPKD

-453 DWGVWEHLRDGDNR
+453 GWGVWEHLIDGDNH

-542 IALVKGINGSPSTI
+542 IALVKDINGSPSTT

-583 DSAQTSNLYFA
+583 DSAQTSDLYFA

-609 SPKCLKSMIDAKV
+609 APKCLKSMIDAKV

-636 SISNGNTVQLPVTPA
+636 SISSGNTVQLPVTPA
-651 YNDTDVKARISAL
+651 YNDTDVKSRISAL
-664 EAKPDNDKQT
+664 ESKPDNDKQT
-674 LSLNGSK
+674 LSLSGAY
-681 LSISNGNSVNLPMVN
+681 LSISNGNSVELPLIN
-696 HITKYTAGPDLD
+696 QIIKPTYGGPDHD
-708 YVNIDITGDSMTVN
+708 YVNIDLDQQRGILTVDV
-722 LNLMKLLADFK
+722 NLMKLLADFK

-742 DTI
+742 DII

>member
-11 NIVEPDSIVP
+11 NVVEPDSLVP

-87 MDDKLIKKIQEELN
+87 MDDKLIKEIQEELN

-121 GASAQTL
+121 GVSAQTL

-147 DKDTVYDDSEIK
+147 DKDTIYDDSDLK
-159 RRVTDLENKP
+159 RRVKDLEDKP

-223 LSINDRTISISN
+223 LSINNRTISISN

-255 RRLTDLE
+255 RRLIDLE

-277 NLSISN
+277 SLSISN

-333 IELPADKDTVY
+333 IELP
-344 DDSDVKRRLTDLE
+344 
-357 NKPDNDKQT
+357 
-366 LALNGRN
+366 
-373 LSISNGNSVELPAGD
+373 
-388 IAYDDTA
+388 
-395 LKKRVADLEAKPDND
+395 
-410 KQTLSISGSTISI
+410 
-423 SNGNSIELPNLPMD
+423 NLPMD

-453 DWGVWEHLRDGDNR
+453 DWGVWEHLRDGDNH

-489 PTGDGVPAATKRFP
+489 PTGNGVPAATKRFP

-518 TGNIKRMSLY
+518 TGNIKRVSLY
-528 FLGNKSGDRTKFSK
+528 FLGNKSDDRTKFSK
-542 IALVKGINGSPSTI
+542 IALVKDINGSPSVI

-583 DSAQTSNLYFA
+583 DSARTSDLYFA

-609 SPKCLKSMIDAKV
+609 APKCLKSMIDAKV

-664 EAKPDNDKQT
+664 EAKPDNDRQT
-674 LSLNGSK
+674 LSLDGST
-681 LSISNGNSVNLPMVN
+681 LSISNGNSVNIPMVN
-696 HITKYTAGPDLD
+696 NVTKYTAGPDLE
-708 YVNIDITGDSMTVN
+708 YVNIDITEDSMTVN

-742 DTI
+742 EIS

>member
-11 NIVEPDSIVP
+11 NIIEPDSIVP

-121 GASAQTL
+121 GVSAQTL

-147 DKDTVYDDSEIK
+147 DKDTVYDDSELK

-223 LSINDRTISISN
+223 LSIND
-235 GNSIELPADKDTVYD
+235 
-250 DSDVK
+250 
-255 RRLTDLE
+255 
-262 NKPDNDKQTLALTGR
+262 
-277 NLSISN
+277 
-283 GNSVELPAGD
+283 
-293 IAYDDTALKKRV
+293 
-305 ADLEAKPD
+305 
-313 NDKQT
+313 
-318 LSINNRTISISNGNS
+318 RTISISNGNS

-453 DWGVWEHLRDGDNR
+453 DWGVWEHLRDGDNH

-542 IALVKGINGSPSTI
+542 IALVKDINESPSTI

-583 DSAQTSNLYFA
+583 DSAQTSDLYFA

-609 SPKCLKSMIDAKV
+609 APKCLKSMIDAKV

-664 EAKPDNDKQT
+664 EARPDNDKQT
-674 LSLNGSK
+674 LSLNGSE

-696 HITKYTAGPDLD
+696 HVTKYTTGPDLD
-708 YVNIDITGDSMTVN
+708 YVNIDINGDSMTVN

>member
-11 NIVEPDSIVP
+11 NIIEPDSIVP

-87 MDDKLIKKIQEELN
+87 MDDKLIKEIQEELN

-111 DRIDRLEKKT
+111 DRIDILEKKT
-121 GASAQTL
+121 GVSAQTL

-147 DKDTVYDDSEIK
+147 DKDTIYDDSDLK
-159 RRVTDLENKP
+159 RRVKTLEDKP

-193 PEDHDTVYDDTA
+193 PEDHDTV
-205 LKKRVA
+205 
-211 DLEAK
+211 
-216 PDNDKQT
+216 
-223 LSINDRTISISN
+223 
-235 GNSIELPADKDTVYD
+235 
-250 DSDVK
+250 
-255 RRLTDLE
+255 
-262 NKPDNDKQTLALTGR
+262 
-277 NLSISN
+277 
-283 GNSVELPAGD
+283 
-293 IAYDDTALKKRV
+293 YDDTALKKRV

-410 KQTLSISGSTISI
+410 KQTLSINDSTISI
-423 SNGNSIELPNLPMD
+423 SNGNSIKLPNLPMD

-442 VCNSAFPENTN
+442 VCNSAFPETTN
-453 DWGVWEHLRDGDNR
+453 DWGVWEHLRDGDNH

-542 IALVKGINGSPSTI
+542 IALVKDINGSPSTT

-583 DSAQTSNLYFA
+583 DSAQTSDLYFA

-609 SPKCLKSMIDAKV
+609 APKCLKSMIDAKV

-664 EAKPDNDKQT
+664 ESKPDNDKQT
-674 LSLNGSK
+674 LALTGSS
-681 LSISNGNSVNLPMVN
+681 LSISNGNSVDLPMVN
-696 HITKYTAGPDLD
+696 HVIKYTAGPDLD
-708 YVNIDITGDSMTVN
+708 YVNIDITGDSMIVN

>member
-87 MDDKLIKKIQEELN
+87 MDDKLIKEIQEELN

-111 DRIDRLEKKT
+111 DRIGRLEKKT
-121 GASAQTL
+121 GVSAQTL

-147 DKDTVYDDSEIK
+147 DKDTIYDDSDLK
-159 RRVTDLENKP
+159 RRVKDLEDKP

-193 PEDHDTVYDDTA
+193 PEDRDTV
-205 LKKRVA
+205 
-211 DLEAK
+211 
-216 PDNDKQT
+216 
-223 LSINDRTISISN
+223 
-235 GNSIELPADKDTVYD
+235 
-250 DSDVK
+250 
-255 RRLTDLE
+255 
-262 NKPDNDKQTLALTGR
+262 
-277 NLSISN
+277 
-283 GNSVELPAGD
+283 
-293 IAYDDTALKKRV
+293 YDDTALKKRV

-410 KQTLSISGSTISI
+410 KQTLSINNRTISI

-453 DWGVWEHLRDGDNR
+453 DWGVWEHLRDGDNH

-489 PTGDGVPAATKRFP
+489 PTGDVVPAATKRFP
-503 VKRNTTYSLNILMFG
+503 VKHNTTYSLNILMFG

-542 IALVKGINGSPSTI
+542 IALVKDINGSPSTL

-583 DSAQTSNLYFA
+583 DSAQTSDLYFA

-664 EAKPDNDKQT
+664 EARPDNDKQT
-674 LSLNGSK
+674 LSLDGSK
-681 LSISNGNSVNLPMVN
+681 LSISNGNSVNLPIVN
-696 HITKYTAGPDLD
+696 HVTKYIAGPDLD
-708 YVNIDITGDSMTVN
+708 YVNIDINGDSITVN

-742 DTI
+742 DII

>member
-11 NIVEPDSIVP
+11 NIIEPDSIVP

-121 GASAQTL
+121 GVSAQTL

-147 DKDTVYDDSEIK
+147 DKDTVYDDSELK

-262 NKPDNDKQTLALTGR
+262 NKPDNDKQTLALNGR

-318 LSINNRTISISNGNS
+318 LSIN
-333 IELPADKDTVY
+333 D
-344 DDSDVKRRLTDLE
+344 
-357 NKPDNDKQT
+357 
-366 LALNGRN
+366 
-373 LSISNGNSVELPAGD
+373 
-388 IAYDDTA
+388 
-395 LKKRVADLEAKPDND
+395 
-410 KQTLSISGSTISI
+410 STISI
-423 SNGNSIELPNLPMD
+423 SNGNSIKLPNLPMD

-442 VCNSAFPENTN
+442 VCNSAFPETTN
-453 DWGVWEHLRDGDNR
+453 DWGVWEHLRDGDNH

-542 IALVKGINGSPSTI
+542 IALVKDINGSPSTL

-583 DSAQTSNLYFA
+583 DSAQTSDLYFT

-609 SPKCLKSMIDAKV
+609 APKCLKSMIDAKV

-651 YNDTDVKARISAL
+651 YNDTDVKSRISAL

-674 LSLNGSK
+674 LSLDGSD
-681 LSISNGNSVNLPMVN
+681 LSISNGNTVKLPLIN
-696 HITKYTAGPDLD
+696 QIIKPTYGGPDHN
-708 YVNIDITGDSMTVN
+708 YVNIDLNQQEGTLTVDV
-722 LNLMKLLADFK
+722 NLMKLLADFK

-742 DTI
+742 GTI

>member
-262 NKPDNDKQTLALTGR
+262 NKPDNDKQTLALT
-277 NLSISN
+277 
-283 GNSVELPAGD
+283 
-293 IAYDDTALKKRV
+293 
-305 ADLEAKPD
+305 
-313 NDKQT
+313 
-318 LSINNRTISISNGNS
+318 
-333 IELPADKDTVY
+333 
-344 DDSDVKRRLTDLE
+344 
-357 NKPDNDKQT
+357 
-366 LALNGRN
+366 GRN

>member
-121 GASAQTL
+121 GVSAQTL

-133 TVSISGGNSIELPP
+133 TVLISGGNSIELPP
-147 DKDTVYDDSEIK
+147 DKDTVYDDSDLK
-159 RRVTDLENKP
+159 RRVKTLEDKP

-193 PEDHDTVYDDTA
+193 PEDHDTV
-205 LKKRVA
+205 
-211 DLEAK
+211 
-216 PDNDKQT
+216 
-223 LSINDRTISISN
+223 
-235 GNSIELPADKDTVYD
+235 
-250 DSDVK
+250 
-255 RRLTDLE
+255 
-262 NKPDNDKQTLALTGR
+262 
-277 NLSISN
+277 
-283 GNSVELPAGD
+283 
-293 IAYDDTALKKRV
+293 YDDTALKKRV

-366 LALNGRN
+366 LALTGRS

-395 LKKRVADLEAKPDND
+395 LKKRVSDLEAKPDND
-410 KQTLSISGSTISI
+410 KQTLSINNRTISI

-489 PTGDGVPAATKRFP
+489 PTGDVVPAATKRFP

-518 TGNIKRMSLY
+518 TSNIKRMSLY

-542 IALVKGINGSPSTI
+542 IALVKDINGSPSTI

-583 DSAQTSNLYFA
+583 DSARTSDLYFA

-651 YNDTDVKARISAL
+651 YNDTDVKSRISAL
-664 EAKPDNDKQT
+664 ESKSDNDKQT
-674 LSLNGSK
+674 LSLDGST

-696 HITKYTAGPDLD
+696 NITKYTAGPDLD
-708 YVNIDITGDSMTVN
+708 YVNIDINGDTMTVN

>member
-11 NIVEPDSIVP
+11 NIVEPDSLVP

-31 TKTISHHVKSIDRY
+31 TKTISHHVKSIERY

-87 MDDKLIKKIQEELN
+87 MDDKLIKKIQEDLN

-111 DRIDRLEKKT
+111 DRIDRIEKKT
-121 GASAQTL
+121 GISAQTL

-147 DKDTVYDDSEIK
+147 DKDTIYDDSDLK
-159 RRVTDLENKP
+159 RRVKDLEDKP

-205 LKKRVA
+205 LKKRVS

-262 NKPDNDKQTLALTGR
+262 NKQ
-277 NLSISN
+277 
-283 GNSVELPAGD
+283 
-293 IAYDDTALKKRV
+293 
-305 ADLEAKPD
+305 
-313 NDKQT
+313 
-318 LSINNRTISISNGNS
+318 
-333 IELPADKDTVY
+333 
-344 DDSDVKRRLTDLE
+344 
-357 NKPDNDKQT
+357 DNDKQT

-395 LKKRVADLEAKPDND
+395 LKKRVSDLEAKPDND
-410 KQTLSISGSTISI
+410 KQTLSINDRTISI
-423 SNGNSIELPNLPMD
+423 SNGNSIELPNLPTD

-453 DWGVWEHLRDGDNR
+453 DWGVWEHLIDGDNH

-489 PTGDGVPAATKRFP
+489 PTSDGVPAATKRFP
-503 VKRNTTYSLNILMFG
+503 VKRKTTYSLNILMFG

-542 IALVKGINGSPSTI
+542 IALVKDINGSPSTI

-583 DSAQTSNLYFA
+583 DSAKTSDLYFA
-594 ELDVYEGSSPRAWQM
+594 ELDVYEGSSPRAYQM

-651 YNDTDVKARISAL
+651 YNDTDIKTRISAL

-674 LSLNGSK
+674 LSLDRGT
-681 LSISNGNSVNLPMVN
+681 LSISNGNSVNLPIVN
-696 HITKYTAGPDLD
+696 HVTKFTSGPDLE

-742 DTI
+742 DII

>member
-11 NIVEPDSIVP
+11 NIIEPDSIVP

-121 GASAQTL
+121 GVSAQTL

-147 DKDTVYDDSEIK
+147 DKDTIYDDSDLK
-159 RRVTDLENKP
+159 RRVKDLEDKP

-255 RRLTDLE
+255 RRLIDLE

-277 NLSISN
+277 S
-283 GNSVELPAGD
+283 
-293 IAYDDTALKKRV
+293 
-305 ADLEAKPD
+305 
-313 NDKQT
+313 
-318 LSINNRTISISNGNS
+318 
-333 IELPADKDTVY
+333 
-344 DDSDVKRRLTDLE
+344 
-357 NKPDNDKQT
+357 
-366 LALNGRN
+366 

-410 KQTLSISGSTISI
+410 KQTLSISNRTISI
-423 SNGNSIELPNLPMD
+423 SNGNSIELPAPTMD

-442 VCNSAFPENTN
+442 VCNSAFPTDTTGWGLWEQGTENTN
-453 DWGVWEHLRDGDNR
+453 
-467 NLSVVRHGFYYNGT
+467 LSIGKHGFYYNNT
-481 QNLFVLKA
+481 QSLFVLKA
-489 PTGDGVPAATKRFP
+489 PSGDDVPAATKRFP
-503 VKRNTTYSLNILMFG
+503 VKRNTTYSLNISMFG
-518 TGNIKRMSLY
+518 TGNINRVILY
-528 FLGNKSGDRTKFSK
+528 YLGRKAGESKTFSK
-542 IALVKGINGSPSTI
+542 VVTVKEITGSPSTN
-556 GVVRYHFTFDTGESD
+556 GLVRYYCTFDTGESD

-583 DSAQTSNLYFA
+583 DSAKTSDLYFA

-609 SPKCLKSMIDAKV
+609 APKCLKNLIDSK
-622 DNDRQTLSVSGNNL
+622 NDKQTLSVSGNNL

-651 YNDTDVKARISAL
+651 YNDTDVKSRISAL
-664 EAKPDNDKQT
+664 ENKPDNDKQT
-674 LSLNGSK
+674 LSLDGST
-681 LSISNGNSVNLPMVN
+681 LSISNGNTVTLPIIN
-696 HITKYTAGPDLD
+696 RIIKTTYGGPDHN
-708 YVNIDITGDSMTVN
+708 YVNIDLNPQEGTFTVDV
-722 LNLMKLLADFK
+722 NLMKLLADFK

-742 DTI
+742 DII